1 MRNNLINFR
10 NSIFVIFSLIS
21 FAFVSIFLVNI
32 DEVDATMSILNQ
44 DVSKSVVIEH
54 LRLSVPAKY
63 KDAWLVSEKKSWQPW
78 LEKKDGFIERKLFW
92 DEKAQEAIIL
102 ISWSDR
108 EKWKSIPK
116 ENIEE
121 AQEIFEE
128 YARDATGNLE
138 GNPFPLTFEGELIPQ

>member
-10 NSIFVIFSLIS
+10 KRLFVIFSLIT
-21 FAFVSIFLVNI
+21 FAFGSIFLANI
-32 DEVDATMSILNQ
+32 DEVDATMPNLNQ
-44 DVSKSVVIEH
+44 QFSPSIVIEH
-54 LRLSVPAKY
+54 LRLRVQSKN
-63 KDAWLVSEKKSWQPW
+63 KDAWLLAEKKSWQPW
-78 LEKKDGFIERKLFW
+78 LEKKDGFIERRLFW

-108 EKWKSIPK
+108 EKWKSISQ

-121 AQEIFEE
+121 VQEIFEE
-128 YARDATGNLE
+128 YARDATGDPE